1 MNRQSI
7 DECPPRLMRLKLR
20 MMRYYFRVEYVP
32 GKKLA
37 VADALS
43 RAPVEETDNE
53 IASLVE
59 EHVQIF
65 EEALQGSDKQIQR
78 LRDETGKD
86 FQLAALL

>member
-1 MNRQSI
+1 M
-7 DECPPRLMRLKLR
+7 
-20 MMRYYFRVEYVP
+20 
-32 GKKLA
+32 A

-43 RAPVEETDNE
+43 RAPVKEADNE

-78 LRDETGKD
+78 MRDETGKD
-86 FQLAALL
+86 PQLAALSESIRIPRSCIGRIALCLKSKHANLS